1 VNPAALLLAGVLQA
15 TPLPGDGPLAARPSE
30 FLLLLGAAALLPVLL
45 VTLTSFLKITVVL
58 SILRSALGA
67 PQVPPSSA
75 VTGLALILTLAIMA
89 PVAEA
94 AWAAASSPPASE
106 LGAGAQTGAGAG
118 AGAALEAGAR
128 ALVPLKA
135 FLARFARE
143 DDREAFLDLGRRLRP
158 AGRAGEVGGED
169 LAVLAPAFMVSELR
183 RAFTIGF
190 LVFLPFLVVDLVV
203 ANVLLALGLTQLS
216 PASVA
221 LPLKLLLLVAVDGW
235 RLLAR
240 GLALAYAEGGGSP

>member
-1 VNPAALLLAGVLQA
+1 MTGAVLPAA
-15 TPLPGDGPLAARPSE
+15 GPLAARPAE
-30 FLLLLGAAALLPVLL
+30 LLLLLGAAALVPVLL
-45 VTLTSFLKITVVL
+45 VTLTSFLKIAVVL
-58 SILRSALGA
+58 SVLRSALGA
-67 PQVPPSSA
+67 PQVPPSTA
-75 VTGLALILTLAIMA
+75 VTGLALVLTLGVMA

-94 AWAAASSPPASE
+94 AWAAASARPAG
-106 LGAGAQTGAGAG
+106 GADG
-118 AGAALEAGAR
+118 ALEAGAR
-128 ALVPLKA
+128 GLVPLKA
-135 FLARFARE
+135 FLSRFARE
-143 DDREAFLDLGRRLRP
+143 DDRATFLEVARRLRAP
-158 AGRAGEVGGED
+158 GRAGAAGPED

-216 PASVA
+216 PTSVA

-240 GLALAYAEGGGSP
+240 ALALSYAAPGGGP